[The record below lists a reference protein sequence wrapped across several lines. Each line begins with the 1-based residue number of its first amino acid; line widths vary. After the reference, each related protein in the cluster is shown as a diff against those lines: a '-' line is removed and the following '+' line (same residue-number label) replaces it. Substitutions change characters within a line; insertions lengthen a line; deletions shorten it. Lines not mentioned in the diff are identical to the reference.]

1 MTANK
6 NAITTRAIV
15 VVSKSNAL
23 EALLTG
29 VRVDVGA

>member
-15 VVSKSNAL
+15 VVSKSNEL
-23 EALLTG
+23 MPLLAG
-29 VRVDVGA
+29 VEVDVGV